1 MNKIVRFSPTRELHT
16 MQNEIDRLFSDF
28 FPGRRPLVNSNGPSA
43 WTPRVD
49 VSEHD
54 EGYAISL
61 DLPGMNKKDIAI
73 NFREGVLTVSG
84 ERQAVDKKEGQN
96 FLRIER
102 LSGAFSR
109 SFSIPNA
116 IQTDKIDA
124 VYKDGVLNISLQKAE
139 EVKPIN
145 IKVS

>member
-1 MNKIVRFSPTRELHT
+1 MNKIIRFSPTRELHT

-28 FPGRRPLVNSNGPSA
+28 FPSQRPVVNNNGPSA
-43 WTPRVD
+43 WSPRVD

-54 EGYAISL
+54 EGYTISL

-73 NFREGVLTVSG
+73 NFREDVLTVTG
-84 ERQAVDKKEGQN
+84 ERQAVDTKEGHN

-102 LSGAFSR
+102 QAGAFSR
-109 SFSIPNA
+109 SFNIPNA

-124 VYKDGVLNISLQKAE
+124 VYKDGVLIISLQKAE